1 MDRSKG
7 IGRCGLACCICTA
20 NEGKCPGCRKEGC
33 PDMDWCLQYTC
44 SKAKR
49 FHGCWEC
56 AAVPCSTDSLTEDQR
71 SAIEES
77 SVNKKNMFA
86 GLKMRAFTLFVK
98 QYGEETLMDCLERN
112 ENAGVVYHEQGS
124 LCGDYDR
131 CADENA
137 VFNLLLN
144 GK

>member
-20 NEGKCPGCRKEGC
+20 NEGKCPGCRKDGC

-44 SKAKR
+44 SRKKGL
-49 FHGCWEC
+49 HGCWEC
-56 AAVPCSTDSLTEDQR
+56 ADAPCSTDNLTEDQL
-71 SAIEES
+71 SAVKES
-77 SVNKKNMFA
+77 SLNKKNMFA

-98 QYGEETLMDCLERN
+98 QYGEEKLMDCLERN
-112 ENAGVVYHEQGS
+112 EKAGVVYHEQGS
-124 LCGDYDR
+124 FCGDYDR